1 MCNAKIKSDSS
12 AARFAT
18 LDLSKLYNLELID
31 ARGTDVDLKLPD
43 SSNLK
48 QLYLQSPIEFSIT
61 NKPNLTTLN
70 IIDDTK
76 IKTIVA
82 GSGNNAFVYNRIF
95 ALIEKKVNETGFTA
109 SITMG
114 TSDEYYPITDE
125 QISKLLLFGE
135 KGYNKNEERPNGK
148 VEVKGYVVNKN
159 ISAQD
164 ASALATYF
172 PKLLVSTSIS
182 SSLTFTSTQD
192 TLTEG
197 STLRILLNNNLAN
210 INNWKFKID
219 NVEDNTL
226 DGKIE
231 VTKSTS
237 WIEFKALPSETN
249 TNEEHTLKISALY
262 GEQEFEY
269 DKTIPIQYIK
279 ITGAYVTAE
288 SNILRGGQ
296 STKLTVGYIPENNTK
311 SEWVKNKLEWKC
323 DYGEVNSSNIY
334 TMKTS
339 NTDND
344 DTIRLSITGID
355 NIAPIYITYDKLLYT
370 SHTAEEL

>member
-61 NKPNLTTLN
+61 NKPNLSTLN

-82 GSGNNAFVYNRIF
+82 GPGNNAFVYNRIF
-95 ALIEKKVNETGFTA
+95 ALIEKKVNETGFTS

-125 QISKLLLFGE
+125 QITKLLLFGE
-135 KGYNKNEERPNGK
+135 KGYNKNEEHPNGK

-210 INNWKFKID
+210 VNNWKFKID

-231 VTKSTS
+231 VTKNTS

-249 TNEEHTLKISALY
+249 TDEEHTLKISALY

-269 DKTIPIQYIK
+269 DKTIPI
-279 ITGAYVTAE
+279 
-288 SNILRGGQ
+288 
-296 STKLTVGYIPENNTK
+296 
-311 SEWVKNKLEWKC
+311 
-323 DYGEVNSSNIY
+323 
-334 TMKTS
+334 
-339 NTDND
+339 
-344 DTIRLSITGID
+344 
-355 NIAPIYITYDKLLYT
+355 
-370 SHTAEEL
+370 